1 MRWDGINTGW
11 LGMVGDFT
19 EVVVDCGR
27 AGSYRGR
34 WVGKAPSLRP
44 RHQAFDNLIGDKST

>member
-11 LGMVGDFT
+11 LGMVGEFT